1 MGFHPT
7 LNADA
12 EERTTEEEEGESK
25 AHAEKARSIAERKF
39 NGCSLKSALRHARR
53 AEKLC
58 PQLPGIAQL
67 VTTFRV
73 HLAASATI
81 AGDPDWY
88 AILQVNPF
96 SPLDAIK
103 SQYRKLAF
111 ILHPDKNK
119 CLGSEEAFKLVGQAW
134 SVLSERNRRRIYDL
148 KRRIELEFQ
157 TTHELSQ
164 PVDTFWTACTTCRL
178 LHEFER
184 KYIGRKLVCP
194 NCKKDFTAEEFQSR
208 EENAGSQ
215 GRKKPKG
222 GDGLRGKNTS
232 SSNFDS
238 LTHRQS
244 AKSSLGSDKHDLGV
258 KFDWSN
264 VRRSV
269 RAKRKRKRGLDE
281 GQFAGSNGTR
291 PKTGRHGCDDGGKPD
306 SKLVAMRVE
315 DSDFYDFD
323 QDRTERSFKKG
334 QVWAVYDD
342 DDGMPRHYGLIDE
355 VVSLDPFRLQM
366 SWLDLQNN
374 GDKTLVCWESYGFHV
389 TCGHFKVA
397 KKTDVESVNIFSH
410 VVDCERIAKE
420 IYLVYPVKGS
430 VWALYSDATLDRD
443 ENSSP
448 EDRRGYDIVV
458 FLTNFTEVHGL
469 SMAYLE
475 RAEGFKTVFKRREI
489 GPHAIQFLGKD
500 EIQRISHQIP
510 ARKLSGT
517 EHSALPKES
526 CWELD
531 PASVSVV

>member
-1 MGFHPT
+1 MGSPPT
-7 LNADA
+7 GNADA
-12 EERTTEEEEGESK
+12 EGGEEEGGAESK
-25 AHAEKARSIAERKF
+25 AQAEKAREIAERKF
-39 NGCSLKSALRHARR
+39 NGCSLKSALKHARK

-67 VTTFRV
+67 VASFRV
-73 HLAASATI
+73 HLAASVTI

-88 AILQVNPF
+88 AILRVIPF
-96 SPLDAIK
+96 SALDTIK

-134 SVLSERNRRRIYDL
+134 SVLSDRNRRRIYDL

-157 TTHELSQ
+157 TTHELPK

-194 NCKKDFTAEEFQSR
+194 YCKKAFKAQEFESGD
-208 EENAGSQ
+208 EISGSPR
-215 GRKKPKG
+215 RKRPDEGNGLTEKG
-222 GDGLRGKNTS
+222 SS
-232 SSNFDS
+232 SSNLDS
-238 LTHRQS
+238 LKHGRS
-244 AKSSLGSDKHDLGV
+244 EKNSLGSEKRDLGA

-269 RAKRKRKRGLDE
+269 RAKRKRKRGIHDAP
-281 GQFAGSNGTR
+281 FAEVNGSR
-291 PKTGRHGCDDGGKPD
+291 QKTGRPGCDDGGKPG
-306 SKLVAMRVE
+306 SELVAMRVE

-323 QDRTERSFKKG
+323 QDRTEQRFEKG

-355 VVSLDPFRLQM
+355 VVSLDPFRLRM

-374 GDKTLVCWESYGFHV
+374 GDKSIICCESYGFHV

-420 IYLVYPVKGS
+420 IYFVYPLKGS
-430 VWALYSDATLDRD
+430 VWALYSGETLDRD

-448 EDRRGYDIVV
+448 ENRRGYDVAV

-475 RAEGFKTVFKRREI
+475 RAKGFKTVFKRREV
-489 GPHAIQFLGKD
+489 GPHGIHFLGKD

-517 EHSALPKES
+517 EHSAFPMES

-531 PASVSVV
+531 PASVSAV